1 MSVAENKT
9 NPLKDFFNENKITQT
24 EFARTIGVSQGLI
37 GQWLRND
44 RPISVAKSLE
54 IETIFRIDAAKLCHD
69 VKLVRNH
76 KRVRFSKRL
85 RVAK

>member
-1 MSVAENKT
+1 MTIEENKS
-9 NPLKDFFNENKITQT
+9 NPLKDFFSHTNITQT
-24 EFARTIGVSQGLI
+24 EFAKTIGVSQGLI

-54 IETIFRIDAAKLCHD
+54 IETAFKIDAAQLCND

-76 KRVRFSKRL
+76 KRVRFSKRV
-85 RVAK
+85 RAAK

>member
-1 MSVAENKT
+1 MTVEENKIS
-9 NPLKDFFNENKITQT
+9 PLEDFFRKNNITQT
-24 EFARTIGVSQGLI
+24 EFARKIGVSQGLI

-54 IETIFRIDAAKLCHD
+54 IETVFNIDAAKLCKD

-76 KRVRFSKRL
+76 KRVR
-85 RVAK
+85 VAK